1 MVLCQRATSMD
12 YRKKSEE
19 WVYVLLSLSDMHR
32 YSLLVDVLGLY
43 LTCEIESWFYLLTI
57 FLISIFTGKFAH
69 CRFIWGYWKWSGR
82 FLVQRQTKK
91 NNFTRRKSG
100 YKLTHHSQTSLVIFL
115 TIHYSGREIAPNT
128 GANVTKFF
136 TLVTKSWKLV
146 AKLAVL
152 FVFWIGY
159 YFEEF
164 RSQVAIEKKN

>member
-57 FLISIFTGKFAH
+57 FLISIFTGTFAH

-82 FLVQRQTKK
+82 FLVQRQTKR
-91 NNFTRRKSG
+91 NNFTCRKSG
-100 YKLTHHSQTSLVIFL
+100 YKLTPVTPKPLVIFL
-115 TIHYSGREIAPNT
+115 TIH
-128 GANVTKFF
+128 F
-136 TLVTKSWKLV
+136 TFLMNHNSVESLLLDRSPINIQNSSNPSSQKNLVVWLYDRTRC
-146 AKLAVL
+146 
-152 FVFWIGY
+152 
-159 YFEEF
+159 YF
-164 RSQVAIEKKN
+164 